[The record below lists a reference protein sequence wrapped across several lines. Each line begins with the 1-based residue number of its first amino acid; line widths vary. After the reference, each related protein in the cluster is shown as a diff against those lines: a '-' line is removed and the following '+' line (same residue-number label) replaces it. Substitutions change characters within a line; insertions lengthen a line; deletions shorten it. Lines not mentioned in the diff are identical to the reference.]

1 MHKTYFRIQNLDR
14 IFMLEKRKGNNFNRV
29 FLSVLLYQ
37 KSETVKAMPIS
48 RVKRCNSEDST
59 FFRFCINKTP
69 FLRDK
74 IDFMLDLL

>member
-1 MHKTYFRIQNLDR
+1 MATILIGFFYQY
-14 IFMLEKRKGNNFNRV
+14 
-29 FLSVLLYQ
+29 YQ

-48 RVKRCNSEDST
+48 RVKRCNSEDRT